1 MINPNHMPT
10 AHKEFSDYK
19 KTLEK
24 SKKERNSKFLNLLN
38 RYAYRYRMAKA
49 FQTLVAV
56 DVEKRTV
63 DGYACGM
70 KLFLAYSAYDE
81 LREAERILRKAEWLK
96 THKFKDK
103 VLAEK
108 IRRNKKMKELLL
120 DTEKIEGE
128 GLRNV
133 LKKFYDGRN
142 DEVMCFATCLR
153 HCFVHG
159 DFTTARSGLTTKREI
174 AVVNEV
180 TNVILKVSDDLF
192 TEMVS

>member
-1 MINPNHMPT
+1 
-10 AHKEFSDYK
+10 
-19 KTLEK
+19 
-24 SKKERNSKFLNLLN
+24 
-38 RYAYRYRMAKA
+38 
-49 FQTLVAV
+49 
-56 DVEKRTV
+56 
-63 DGYACGM
+63 
-70 KLFLAYSAYDE
+70 
-81 LREAERILRKAEWLK
+81 
-96 THKFKDK
+96 
-103 VLAEK
+103 
-108 IRRNKKMKELLL
+108 MKELLL

-174 AVVNEV
+174 AVVEEV
-180 TNVILKVSDDLF
+180 TDVILKVSDDLF